1 MKPGMALA
9 LLIAAGLAGGTASA
23 ADAAAAQLPAVYEIP
38 YHYANPVTGR
48 TELPKL
54 IPIAQQLPDQRP
66 ALPGPPA
73 AVPPPAAPGS
83 QALIAVP
90 RPGMPPEI
98 VAALREIGPVVEA
111 PKTQAL
117 YVPLHAAFRHDSVR
131 VNRDLAY
138 GPDEKHRADVF
149 TQKNATGARRPLL
162 VFVYGGG
169 FRGGAKNSAT
179 LPFYDNIGYWAAEH
193 GMVGV
198 TINYRLAPAA
208 TFPAGAD
215 DVARIVPW
223 LRSHAAEWGAD
234 PERIFLWG
242 HSSGGG
248 HVAEYLARTPRPQV
262 AGGILMSG
270 VYSASPMWSAYFG
283 DDATKYPERSS
294 LERLYPVRLPMLVV
308 WAGLD
313 PANFLPDN
321 EKLVA
326 GRRAAGTPTN
336 SVFLPTHSH
345 LSEAY
350 AIGTA
355 DESLSAPLLQFIQSP
370 PR

>member
-1 MKPGMALA
+1 MKAGMALA
-9 LLIAAGLAGGTASA
+9 LLVAAGLAGGAALA
-23 ADAAAAQLPAVYEIP
+23 ADAAAAQLP
-38 YHYANPVTGR
+38 
-48 TELPKL
+48 
-54 IPIAQQLPDQRP
+54 QQPP

-73 AVPPPAAPGS
+73 PVPPPAAPGS

-90 RPGMPPEI
+90 RPGMPPE
-98 VAALREIGPVVEA
+98 VAAALREIGPNIEA
-111 PKTQAL
+111 AKNQAV
-117 YVPLHAAFRHDSVR
+117 YAPLHAAFRHDSVQ
-131 VNRDLAY
+131 VSRDLAY

-149 TQKNATGARRPLL
+149 KQKNASGARRPLL

-169 FRGGAKNSAT
+169 FRGGAKSSPT
-179 LPFYDNIGYWAAEH
+179 SPFFDNVGYWAAEH
-193 GMVGV
+193 GLVGV
-198 TINYRLAPAA
+198 TVNYRLAPQAM
-208 TFPAGAD
+208 FPSGAED
-215 DVARIVPW
+215 IARLVPW

-242 HSSGGG
+242 HSSGGS

-262 AGGILMSG
+262 AGAILMSG
-270 VYSASPMWSAYFG
+270 VYTALPMWSAYFG
-283 DDATKYPERSS
+283 EDATKYPERSS
-294 LERLYPVRLPMLVV
+294 LERLYPLRLPMLVV

-313 PANFLPDN
+313 PVNFIPDS
-321 EKLVA
+321 EKLLA
-326 GRRAAGTPTN
+326 GRRTARTPTS
-336 SVFLPTHSH
+336 SVFLPDHSH